1 MTTRTSRREFLRM
14 AAIGSAGVA
23 LAACGKKSGGEAA
36 PAAEATAAPAEAAAA
51 PAAAQPA
58 GEGITLT
65 QWWHEYGEAGTQE
78 AVYRIAQEYSD
89 MTDGVTIEVTWS
101 PGDYATKLNSALAAG
116 TGPDVYESALTL
128 DKVRAGHVVPLD
140 DLFTPEVKADFDAK
154 DLALNSI
161 DGKIYGVRMII
172 DTGLLYSRKSILDE
186 AGIAHPT
193 TWDELVD
200 AAAALTTG
208 RQKGLF
214 LGNDGG
220 INSTQDLGPWAA
232 GLGWLNDNNE
242 VDFDPAEVGAVYQ
255 KVADLNKTDS
265 LLIGS
270 PTDWWDPS
278 ALTQGLSAMMWTGLW
293 AMPGIREQIEE
304 DFYVSQFPP
313 IDVGNGKAT
322 PATFWGGWVQF
333 VNGAGKNLE
342 QALAF
347 VNWQWIENTDWQNEW
362 ATAYGFH
369 VPPRKSAAAV
379 NNQLAEGNPRI
390 AVDGLY
396 SYGRANGPY
405 WTGSMGTAVTDAY
418 SNIVKNGAD
427 PTTEMEAAKATAQAE
442 MEALLAG

>member
-1 MTTRTSRREFLRM
+1 MASRTSRREFLRM

-23 LAACGKKSGGEAA
+23 LAACGGGGGGDAAPAEEPAEPAAGGEAA
-36 PAAEATAAPAEAAAA
+36 AEPAAE
-51 PAAAQPA
+51 
-58 GEGITLT
+58 GVVVT
-65 QWWHEYGEAGTQE
+65 QWYHEYGEAGTQE

-101 PGDYATKLNSALAAG
+101 PGDYNTKLNSALAAG

-128 DKVRAGHVVPLD
+128 DKVRAGHVVSLD
-140 DLFTPEVKADFDAK
+140 ELFPPEIKADFDEK

-161 DGKIYGVRMII
+161 DGVIYGVRMII
-172 DTGLLYSRKSILDE
+172 DTGLLYSRKSILEE

-193 TWDELVD
+193 TWEELFD
-200 AAAALTTG
+200 ASAALTTG

-220 INSTQDLGPWAA
+220 ISSTQDIGPWAA
-232 GLGWLNDNNE
+232 GLSWLNENNE
-242 VDFDPAEVGAVYQ
+242 VIFDPAEVGAVYE
-255 KVADLNKTDS
+255 KVAELNKSES

-278 ALTQGLSAMMWTGLW
+278 ALTQGLSAMQWTGLW
-293 AMPGIREQIEE
+293 AMPGIRAQIEE
-304 DFYVSQFPP
+304 DFNVSQFPP
-313 IDVGNGKAT
+313 IDIGNGAAT

-333 VNGAGKNLE
+333 VNGAGSHLE
-342 QALAF
+342 ESLAF

-369 VPPRKSAAAV
+369 VPPRKSAAAA
-379 NNQLAEGNPRI
+379 NTHLSEGNAKI
-390 AVDGLY
+390 ALDGLY
-396 SYGRANGPY
+396 AYGRANGPY
-405 WTGSMGTAVTDAY
+405 WTGSMGTAITDAY
-418 SNIVKNGAD
+418 SNIVKNDA
-427 PTTEMEAAKATAQAE
+427 PAEAELAAAKTTVESE